1 MEPILEWQSP
11 EHNFA
16 RKSTDWYWIL
26 GAIILCI
33 VVVSFYFNNFIFGI
47 FALIAGIVLG
57 ALSYIETPIVKVS
70 IQTTGI
76 AIGRNLYPFKS
87 LESFWLE
94 DDHVH
99 GPHIFLKSN
108 NSFRPL
114 ITIPVNKEVDLENLH
129 EILSNF
135 LDEEYLQESLLHR
148 WFDKLLAR

>member
-1 MEPILEWQSP
+1 MEPIIEWSSP

-26 GAIILCI
+26 GAITFCI
-33 VVVSFYFNNFIFGI
+33 TVVSFYFHNIIFGI
-47 FALIAGIVLG
+47 FALLAGIIVG
-57 ALSYIETPIVKVS
+57 MLSYRETPIVPITV
-70 IQTTGI
+70 QQFGI
-76 AIGRNLYPFKS
+76 TVGRNLYPFKS

-99 GPHIFLKSN
+99 GPHIFLKST

-114 ITIPVNKEVDLENLH
+114 ITIPINEEVDLGSLQ

-135 LDEEYLQESLLHR
+135 LDEEYLQESILHR
-148 WFDKLLAR
+148 WFDKVLK